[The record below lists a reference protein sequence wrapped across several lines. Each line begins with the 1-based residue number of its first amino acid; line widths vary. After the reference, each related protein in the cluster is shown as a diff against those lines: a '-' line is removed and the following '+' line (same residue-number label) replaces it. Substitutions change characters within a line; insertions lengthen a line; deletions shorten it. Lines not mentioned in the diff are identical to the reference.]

1 MHYLKKSMWLKKK
14 KHKCLSSLCER
25 RRSPWPRTV
34 ELCAIYLLLLMGYV
48 TRWCA
53 VCSYARMWCYVVVP
67 YIDVILAV
75 CTYGTIYMHMRAVIG
90 LAEVRLSHYGS
101 LRNPSDVTNE
111 ASRRPRVA
119 GCSARCPAVLLT
131 RFSWR
136 AEGPMARLGC
146 EWRLGL
152 LLPRPSGHGG
162 RPFIRGVGVSAG
174 TAVEQAPV

>member
-1 MHYLKKSMWLKKK
+1 MS
-14 KHKCLSSLCER
+14 
-25 RRSPWPRTV
+25 
-34 ELCAIYLLLLMGYV
+34 LLLVWEEEEPV
-48 TRWCA
+48 TQDCRALCHLLVTTDGLCHA
-53 VCSYARMWCYVVVP
+53 MVRSVCSYARMWCYVVVP

-136 AEGPMARLGC
+136 VEGPMARLGC

-162 RPFIRGVGVSAG
+162 RPFFRGVGVSAG